1 MAIPPWDRYA
11 VIVGMTDIL
20 ARSET
25 PSVGVAA
32 KVELRWKQRSHGI
45 ERLKGGVSN

>member
-20 ARSET
+20 ARSES
-25 PSVGVAA
+25 PSVGIAA
-32 KVELRWKQRSHGI
+32 KSNF
-45 ERLKGGVSN
+45 GGTNGRME